1 MLDKGGMPMY
11 PVVVFAGFTIFTW
24 ITAVVASY
32 LDDKPAD
39 LDRLYAENEKKAAW
53 NAYERVLD
61 RDMEEQQEPLAV
73 SGATWAGR
81 HRLNRTM

>member
-24 ITAVVASY
+24 IVAVVASY

-39 LDRLYAENEKKAAW
+39 LEHSYAERENKAA
-53 NAYERVLD
+53 
-61 RDMEEQQEPLAV
+61 
-73 SGATWAGR
+73 
-81 HRLNRTM
+81 